1 MVGKVTLHYTR
12 YTSSFLGVSCA
23 QSPQSHSY
31 LCSWGFH
38 RWLAYKQLEL
48 FCVFTKAGIAILLGT
63 LLLISTAQAG
73 KLSIVIDDMGYLAR
87 EDSAILQ
94 MPVAIS
100 VAILPNSPHAHQ
112 IATQA
117 HNQGREILIHM
128 PMAPLS
134 KQSLERDTLQPTMSS
149 EEVQRIIRNAV
160 NNVPYAVGMN
170 NHMGSAMTSSLPGMQ
185 KVMQALA
192 GYKLYFLDSM
202 TIGNSQAT
210 HAATGT
216 GITVIKRKVFLDD
229 SANPNDIRQQFN
241 RAVDLARRN
250 GSAIAI
256 GHPRPATIKVL
267 QQMLPSLPGDI
278 VLVKPSSL
286 LNEPQQSY
294 GNDAPQ
300 RQPHTISPQPPLS
313 VTIKQCKVKL
323 PKEGVNAGDA
333 LKVIG
338 EGVAQSPIVILIK
351 RHWQSWAGS
360 AQNQQD

>member
-1 MVGKVTLHYTR
+1 M
-12 YTSSFLGVSCA
+12 
-23 QSPQSHSY
+23 
-31 LCSWGFH
+31 
-38 RWLAYKQLEL
+38 
-48 FCVFTKAGIAILLGT
+48 LLGA
-63 LLLISTAQAG
+63 LLLASTVQAG
-73 KLSIVIDDMGYLAR
+73 KLSIVIDDMGYLPR
-87 EDSAILQ
+87 EDHAILQ

-117 HNQGREILIHM
+117 HNQGREILIHI

-134 KQSLERDTLQPTMSS
+134 KQSLERDTLQPSMSS
-149 EEVQRIIRNAV
+149 EEVQRIIRDAV
-160 NNVPYAVGMN
+160 NNVPYAVGIN

-192 GYKLYFLDSM
+192 GYQLYFLDSM

-210 HAATGT
+210 RAATGT

-241 RAVDLARRN
+241 RAVDVARRH

-267 QQMLPSLPGDI
+267 QQMLPTLPGDI
-278 VLVKPSSL
+278 VLVKPSAL
-286 LNEPQQSY
+286 LNEPQQSH
-294 GNDAPQ
+294 GSDTPQ
-300 RQPHTISPQPPLS
+300 RQPHILTPKSPFS
-313 VTIKQCKVKL
+313 GTIKQCKVKL
-323 PKEGVNAGDA
+323 PKQGVNTGDA

-338 EGVAQSPIVILIK
+338 EGVAQSPIVVLIK
-351 RHWQSWAGS
+351 RHWQNWAGS
-360 AQNQQD
+360 TQNLQNQQD